1 MARTVVGVSDDG
13 DASEGES
20 AEELAPERPVDRFRK
35 GAVGSMVA
43 AGLFGLRDALE
54 GRPEREETVL
64 EVEAAATPVDDI
76 ELFLDPDHPELSRV
90 VLRRP
95 RTD

>member
-1 MARTVVGVSDDG
+1 MIDDHGASDAESDG
-13 DASEGES
+13 QP
-20 AEELAPERPVDRFRK
+20 APERPVDRFRK

-54 GRPEREETVL
+54 GRPEREDTVL
-64 EVEAAATPVDDI
+64 EVEAAATPVSDM

-95 RTD
+95 STD

>member
-1 MARTVVGVSDDG
+1 MSGSDGASDNDNDVESYEG
-13 DASEGES
+13 DEPP
-20 AEELAPERPVDRFRK
+20 APERPVDRFRK

-64 EVEAAATPVDDI
+64 EVEAAAAPVDDI

-95 RTD
+95 NPS

>member
-1 MARTVVGVSDDG
+1 MSDDDHDESDDDHDESD
-13 DASEGES
+13 DAPAS
-20 AEELAPERPVDRFRK
+20 ERPVDRFRQ

-54 GRPEREETVL
+54 GRPEKQESVL

-90 VLRRP
+90 VVRRP
-95 RTD
+95 KSD

>member
-1 MARTVVGVSDDG
+1 MSERDGATDGASDRESEEEPAR
-13 DASEGES
+13 
-20 AEELAPERPVDRFRK
+20 ERPVDRFRR

-64 EVEAAATPVDDI
+64 EVEAPATPLADM
-76 ELFLDPDHPELSRV
+76 ELFIDPDHPELTRV
-90 VLRRP
+90 VLRRSQ
-95 RTD
+95 TE